1 MATEDTE
8 LLVLDRLTGDI
19 IGCAI
24 EVHRVLGPALLEV
37 IYEQAL
43 GIELRAHG
51 IPFEQQV
58 PVRVR
63 YKDNVLKGQRLDL
76 LVAGEV
82 VIEIKSLQKLPSF
95 AIAQVLSYLKA
106 TGLKRGLLLNFG
118 KPKLTSGITRI
129 SL

>member
-1 MATEDTE
+1 MD
-8 LLVLDRLTGDI
+8 LLTGDI

-24 EVHRVLGPALLEV
+24 EVHRVLGPALLET

-43 GIELRAHG
+43 GVELRAHG
-51 IPFEQQV
+51 ITFEQQV

-63 YKDNVLKGQRLDL
+63 YKDKVLKGQRLDL

-82 VIEIKSLQKLPSF
+82 VVEIKSLQKLPSF

-118 KPKLTSGITRI
+118 KLQLTSGITRI

>member
-1 MATEDTE
+1 M
-8 LLVLDRLTGDI
+8 
-19 IGCAI
+19 
-24 EVHRVLGPALLEV
+24 LGPALLETV
-37 IYEQAL
+37 YEQAL
-43 GIELRAHG
+43 GVELRVQG

-63 YKDNVLKGQRLDL
+63 YKDHLLKGQRLDL

-82 VIEIKSLQKLPSF
+82 VVEIKSLQKLPNV

-118 KPKLTSGITRI
+118 KLQLTNGITRI

>member
-1 MATEDTE
+1 M
-8 LLVLDRLTGDI
+8 DRLTGDI

-24 EVHRVLGPALLEV
+24 EVHRVLGPALLET

-43 GIELRAHG
+43 CLELRAHG
-51 IPFEQQV
+51 MPFERQV
-58 PVRVR
+58 PVRVK
-63 YKDNVLKGQRLDL
+63 YKDSLLEGQRLDL

-82 VIEIKSLQKLPSF
+82 VVEIKSLKKLPS
-95 AIAQVLSYLKA
+95 IATSQVLSYLKA

-118 KPKLTSGITRI
+118 RLKLTDGITRI